1 MSCSN
6 NPTEKKTD
14 KEEMTFL
21 SSPVHDYVKLI
32 ALVFIAMHL
41 GSITSRYGEIGEFAQ
56 QSLPFSIFLI
66 FCFCYINSTY
76 KLEFSIVCT
85 IAIVS
90 IFYIIKMLKNQK

>member
-1 MSCSN
+1 MSSSN
-6 NPTEKKTD
+6 NQIEKKTD
-14 KEEMTFL
+14 KNEMTFL

-32 ALVFIAMHL
+32 TLVFVAIHL
-41 GSITSRYGEIGEFAQ
+41 GSITSRYGEIGAYAT

-66 FCFCYINSTY
+66 FCFCFLNSDY

-90 IFYIIKMLKNQK
+90 IFYMIKMLKNQK